1 MVEQIWQHLHN
12 IHWPFR
18 MSINQSPK

>member
-1 MVEQIWQHLHN
+1 MVEQIRQHLHN
-12 IHWPFR
+12 IHWPFW